1 MAANFIELQEEEP
14 TEVYADPTAQ
24 QEQDPNVTAAP
35 APAETAPESVKD
47 DIPEKYKGK
56 TLDEIVRMHQEAEKL
71 IGRQAQEVG
80 EVRKLADS
88 LLKQQLE
95 SKHDTQQ
102 PVTAQEIDWFEDP
115 ARAVNQA
122 VENNPILKKLQEEQA
137 KQAQMAALQMIEKAH
152 PDFVSVAQSEDF
164 QQWVGASKIR
174 QQMFAQAN
182 NYDADAALELLDT
195 YKSLRSIKQQ
205 KEEISKAADETL
217 KKADDENRGKAL
229 KAASV
234 QQGGTGESTKP
245 IYRRADLIRL
255 RMQDPKRYESMAED
269 ILQAYAEGRVR

>member
-1 MAANFIELQEEEP
+1 MAANFIELQEEQS
-14 TEVYADPTAQ
+14 TDFVDPTLQ
-24 QEQDPNVTAAP
+24 EEQDPNVNAAP
-35 APAETAPESVKD
+35 TEQVDTAPEPKD

-56 TLDEIVRMHQEAEKL
+56 SLDEIVRMHQEAEKL

-95 SKHDTQQ
+95 QKHDTQQ

-115 ARAVNQA
+115 AKAVNQA

-137 KQAQMAALQMIEKAH
+137 KQAQMVALQTIEKAH

-205 KEEISKAADETL
+205 KEETSKAADATL
-217 KKADDENRGKAL
+217 KKADEENRGKAL
-229 KAASV
+229 KAAAV

-255 RMQDPKRYESMAED
+255 RMQDPVRYDSMADD

>member
-1 MAANFIELQEEEP
+1 MAANFIELQEEQS
-14 TEVYADPTAQ
+14 TDFVDPTKQ
-24 QEQDPNVTAAP
+24 EEQDPNVTE
-35 APAETAPESVKD
+35 APAEQAVTATEPKD
-47 DIPEKYKGK
+47 EIPEKYKGK
-56 TLDEIVRMHQEAEKL
+56 SLDEIVRMHQEAEKL

-115 ARAVNQA
+115 ARAVSQA

-137 KQAQMAALQMIEKAH
+137 KQAQMVALQTIEKAH
-152 PDFVSVAQSEDF
+152 PDFISVAQSEDF
-164 QQWVGASKIR
+164 QQWVGASKVR
-174 QQMFAQAN
+174 QQLFASAN
-182 NYDADAALELLDT
+182 NYDVDSAMELLET
-195 YKSLRSIKQQ
+195 YKSLRNISKA
-205 KEEISKAADETL
+205 KEETSKAADESL
-217 KKADDENRGKAL
+217 KKADEASRSKAL
-229 KAASV
+229 KTASV

-255 RMQDPKRYESMAED
+255 RMQDPKRYEDMADD
-269 ILQAYAEGRVR
+269 ILAAYNEGRVR

>member
-1 MAANFIELQEEEP
+1 MAANFIELQEEEVGNAENITTSEETTSLEP
-14 TEVYADPTAQ
+14 TQEVVNPEPEVR
-24 QEQDPNVTAAP
+24 QE
-35 APAETAPESVKD
+35 PEV
-47 DIPEKYKGK
+47 PEKYKGK
-56 TLDEIVRMHQEAEKL
+56 SLDEIVKMHQEAEKL

-95 SKHDTQQ
+95 SKHDTQ

-115 ARAVNQA
+115 AKAVNQA
-122 VENNPILKKLQEEQA
+122 VENNPILKRLQEEQTKA
-137 KQAQMAALQMIEKAH
+137 AQITALQTIEKAH
-152 PDFVSVAQSEDF
+152 PDFISVAQSEDF
-164 QQWVGASKIR
+164 QQWVGASRMR

-182 NYDADAALELLDT
+182 DYNVDAALELLET

-205 KEEISKAADETL
+205 KEETTKAADESL
-217 KKADDENRGKAL
+217 KKADEASRSKAL

-255 RMQDPKRYESMAED
+255 RMQEPDRYESMAED

>member
-1 MAANFIELQEEEP
+1 MAANFIELQEEES
-14 TEVYADPTAQ
+14 TEVYADPTAH
-24 QEQDPNVTAAP
+24 QETTSLEP
-35 APAETAPESVKD
+35 AQEAVNSEPVEPTV
-47 DIPEKYKGK
+47 PEKYKGK
-56 TLDEIVRMHQEAEKL
+56 SLDEIVKMHQEAEKL

-95 SKHDTQQ
+95 AKHDSQ

-115 ARAVNQA
+115 AKAVNQA

-137 KQAQMAALQMIEKAH
+137 KQVQMVALQTIEKAH

-164 QQWVGASKIR
+164 QQWVGGSKMR
-174 QQMFAQAN
+174 QQMFSQAN
-182 NYDADAALELLDT
+182 NYDVDAALELLDT
-195 YKSLRSIKQQ
+195 YKSLRSIQQ
-205 KEEISKAADETL
+205 AKEETSKAADEAL
-217 KKADDENRGKAL
+217 KKSDTENRSKAL
-229 KAASV
+229 KTAAV

-255 RMQDPKRYESMAED
+255 RMQEPDRYESMAED

>member
-1 MAANFIELQEEEP
+1 MAANFIELQEDQS
-14 TEVYADPTAQ
+14 TDFVDPTKQ
-24 QEQDPNVTAAP
+24 EEQDPNLTAAP
-35 APAETAPESVKD
+35 AIADTAPETVKEE
-47 DIPEKYKGK
+47 IPEKYKGK
-56 TLDEIVRMHQEAEKL
+56 SLDEIVRMHQEAEKL

-115 ARAVNQA
+115 AKAVNQA

-137 KQAQMAALQMIEKAH
+137 KQAQIAALQTIEKAH

-164 QQWVGASKIR
+164 QQWVGGSKIR

-195 YKSLRSIKQQ
+195 YKSLRSIKQH

-255 RMQDPKRYESMAED
+255 RMQDPQRYESMADD
-269 ILQAYAEGRVR
+269 ILAAYNEGRVR